1 MRFRPAFAIFCLAA
15 ALPAAAGDLRR
26 EQDYAEQ
33 IQRHLTAG
41 RAVWLQAELLPFL
54 GLYSDAEK
62 TDNRDAVIV
71 VHDMGGHP
79 DQGPVVRGLRSIL
92 PKHGWAVLSLQMP
105 VREAGAGLDDY
116 FALFDEAAARIDAA
130 VAYLQQGGAKRIA
143 VVGYGVGAAMALYR
157 LSAKPDGVMAL
168 AAVSLPVADNRLPQA
183 QSLEQIKRIGLPFLD
198 VYAEFDLPSVLD
210 TARQRRMAGKDN
222 PVYRQIRLDGEGHAY
237 LQDDNLLVK
246 RIYTWLTIT
255 ANEK

>member
-1 MRFRPAFAIFCLAA
+1 MRFGPAFAIFCLAA
-15 ALPAAAGDLRR
+15 ALPAAGDPRR

-33 IQRHLTAG
+33 IQRQLAAG
-41 RAVWLQAELLPFL
+41 RAVWLQAESRTFL

-71 VHDMGGHP
+71 LHDMGGHP
-79 DQGPVVRGLRSIL
+79 DQGPVVRGLRSSL
-92 PKHGWAVLSLQMP
+92 PQHGWAVLAIQMP
-105 VREAGAGLDDY
+105 VRETGAGLDEY

-157 LSAKPDGVMAL
+157 LSGKPDGVMAF
-168 AAVSLPVADNRLPQA
+168 AAISLPVADYPLPQG

-198 VYAEFDLPSVLD
+198 VYAEFDLPAVLGS
-210 TARQRRMAGKDN
+210 AWQRRMAGKDN
-222 PVYRQIRLDGEGHAY
+222 PVYRQIRVDGEGHAY
-237 LQDDNLLVK
+237 LQEHNLLLK
-246 RIYTWLTIT
+246 RIYAWLAVT